1 MGLNLKLMR
10 ERREMSQAD
19 LAKISHVSKRTIQ
32 DYEQGKARIDGAQI
46 ETLAKLAN
54 ALTCGI
60 TDILDDPE
68 LIERLK
74 VTRL

>member
-1 MGLNLKLMR
+1 MGENLKIMR
-10 ERREMSQAD
+10 EKRELSQAE
-19 LAKISHVSKRTIQ
+19 LAKIAHVSKRTIQ
-32 DYEQGKARIDGAQI
+32 HYEQGTSNIDGAQI

-54 ALTCGI
+54 VLQCGI

-74 VTRL
+74 VTKL

>member
-1 MGLNLKLMR
+1 MGENLKIMR
-10 ERREMSQAD
+10 EKRELSQAE
-19 LAKISHVSKRTIQ
+19 LSKIAHVSIRTIQ
-32 DYEQGKARIDGAQI
+32 HYEQGTSNIDGAQI
-46 ETLAKLAN
+46 KTLAKLAN
-54 ALTCGI
+54 VLQCGI

>member
-10 ERREMSQAD
+10 EKREMSQAD
-19 LAKISHVSKRTIQ
+19 LAKFSHISIRMIQ
-32 DYEQGKARIDGAQI
+32 EYEQGRKKIDGAQI
-46 ETLAKLAN
+46 ATLAKLAN
-54 ALTCGI
+54 ALSCAI

-74 VTRL
+74 VTKL